1 MIKVFSRRSDR
12 GKARP
17 TIVLHNV
24 SFAKRW
30 LTTVLYIIDR
40 GKLIEAEHG

>member
-24 SFAKRW
+24 SSRKAVVNNC
-30 LTTVLYIIDR
+30 LHIIDR